1 MQQFL
6 ELITICSFIG
16 FNQDNITIQVKFDPT
31 YTTNKIPEINWSHIG
46 TAIFIACY
54 KKIVSWE
61 VYPFHYLRTTA
72 LTGKVVVIPG
82 MADAAG
88 QLHRIGVNLN
98 QLTRSANEG
107 SIHCVDLRE
116 TKQEVGKV
124 WQFLNSQ
131 TPRVL

>member
-1 MQQFL
+1 MANNRSNRTKSKLVNFRVAPADY
-6 ELITICSFIG
+6 ERIKRKAASADMGIG
-16 FNQDNITIQVKFDPT
+16 
-31 YTTNKIPEINWSHIG
+31 
-46 TAIFIACY
+46 A
-54 KKIVSWE
+54 
-61 VYPFHYLRTTA
+61 YLRTTA
-72 LTGKVVVIPG
+72 LTGNVTIIPG
-82 MADAAG
+82 MTEAAG

-107 SIHCVDLRE
+107 RIQCVDLRE